1 MQIRSLNITQGCP
14 TLEGAL
20 HASLLP
26 CGAEEK
32 PKDPKPAAQEEAKE
46 DTQNSDSGEVDPFA
60 APTSSYSSLAK
71 VPASRLK
78 EARAALRLRL
88 ETWEVPNLDIAR
100 SLDHLGDAAALT
112 KLRDEWLA
120 GKEGI
125 KLLWCPAQGL
135 DASTRMTTE
144 AIVEKIFPTEYMPPV
159 LPKDVPGETKPGK
172 KSTVEKIA
180 DAVVGHCTP
189 TAFDTRNT
197 GRTIES
203 VAHPVSVEKSTW
215 DVSLTLEDVELSGT
229 DSFGPEDLSIKMP
242 QFTSFRTGG
251 LLRLKEGEWRLV
263 SVMDPPRGISPTAT
277 GKQFVT
283 MVRIDRT
290 SP

>member
-1 MQIRSLNITQGCP
+1 MKPNPRLSLIVSV
-14 TLEGAL
+14 LF
-20 HASLLP
+20 ASLLP

-32 PKDPKPAAQEEAKE
+32 SKDPKPATQEDARE

-60 APTSSYSSLAK
+60 APSSSYSSLAM

-88 ETWEVPNLDIAR
+88 ETWEVPSLEIAR
-100 SLDHLGDAAALT
+100 SLDHLGDVTALT

-135 DASTRMTTE
+135 DGSTRVSTE
-144 AIVEKIFPTEYMPPV
+144 SITETIYPTEYEPPE
-159 LPKDVPGETKPGK
+159 LPPTAQKPDPATQFGK
-172 KSTVEKIA
+172 AFEAALRSSS
-180 DAVVGHCTP
+180 P
-189 TAFDTRNT
+189 TAFETRNT
-197 GRTIES
+197 GHTLES
-203 VAHPVSVEKSTW
+203 VAHPVSAEKASW
-215 DVSLTLEDVELSGT
+215 DVSIALEDVEMAGMST
-229 DSFGPEDLSIKMP
+229 FGPEELLVKMP

-263 SVMDPPRGISPTAT
+263 SVMDPPRGISPTAS

-283 MVRIDRT
+283 LVRIDRT

>member
-1 MQIRSLNITQGCP
+1 MKPNPRLSLIVSVMF
-14 TLEGAL
+14 
-20 HASLLP
+20 ASLLP

-32 PKDPKPAAQEEAKE
+32 PKDPKPATQEEAKE

-60 APTSSYSSLAK
+60 APSSSYGSLAK

-78 EARAALRLRL
+78 EARAALRIRL
-88 ETWEVPNLDIAR
+88 ETWEVPNLEIAR
-100 SLDHLGDAAALT
+100 SLDHLGDVTALT

-135 DASTRMTTE
+135 DASTRVSTE
-144 AIVEKIFPTEYMPPV
+144 SITETIYPTEYEPPDGI
-159 LPKDVPGETKPGK
+159 PMEKKPEPTSALDK
-172 KSTVEKIA
+172 AVSIA
-180 DAVVGHCTP
+180 LRSSCP
-189 TAFDTRNT
+189 TAFETRNT
-197 GRTIES
+197 GHTLEA
-203 VAHPVSVEKSTW
+203 VAHPVSAEKASW
-215 DVSLTLEDVELSGT
+215 DVSLALEDVELAGMST
-229 DSFGPEDLSIKMP
+229 FGPEELFVKMP

-263 SVMDPPRGISPTAT
+263 SVMDPPRGISPTAS

-283 MVRIDRT
+283 LVRIERMN
-290 SP
+290 P

>member
-1 MQIRSLNITQGCP
+1 MKPNPRLSLIVSV
-14 TLEGAL
+14 LF
-20 HASLLP
+20 ASLLT
-26 CGAEEK
+26 CGAEED
-32 PKDPKPAAQEEAKE
+32 PKDPKSATQEEAKE

-60 APTSSYSSLAK
+60 APSSSYSSLAK

-88 ETWEVPNLDIAR
+88 ETWEVPSLEIAR
-100 SLDHLGDAAALT
+100 SLDHLGDVTALT

-135 DASTRMTTE
+135 DGSTRVSTE
-144 AIVEKIFPTEYMPPV
+144 SITETIYPTEYEPPE
-159 LPKDVPGETKPGK
+159 LPPTAQKPDPATQFGK
-172 KSTVEKIA
+172 AFEAALRSS
-180 DAVVGHCTP
+180 CP
-189 TAFDTRNT
+189 TAFETRNT
-197 GRTIES
+197 GHTLES
-203 VAHPVSVEKSTW
+203 VAHPVSAEKASW
-215 DVSLTLEDVELSGT
+215 DVSIALEDVELAGMST
-229 DSFGPEDLSIKMP
+229 FGPEELLVKMP

-263 SVMDPPRGISPTAT
+263 SVMDPPRGISPTAS

-283 MVRIDRT
+283 LVRIDRT